1 MICFSTF
8 TRFAVEVFFFIA
20 MIDLDFHG
28 VQSDQYHTPKEKE
41 DHIMI
46 LNTHPENR
54 KEMVKAICELTG
66 MNATYLFTPT
76 YAYQVGPIT
85 ISRDST
91 IDCEDEAMLS
101 TIKPMLIERGWL
113 EAEAQSEMPVEIESP
128 VDSKDMPETVETI
141 SVEQMDI
148 TTPIPGWTVAQ
159 MSNLL
164 RMLCSKQALINR
176 MLGCDMLSIEE
187 SFVIAI
193 SENPPENTTDLE
205 ASVRKAIDT
214 GVIRGFRL
222 SDEQVAL
229 STPFAQDEPTRWT
242 AYADLLKGMLRIAET
257 ATRINL
263 KRLDDPENEKYHA
276 NSWLMRMGLRGPQYK
291 ETRRILM
298 GHLTGFAAFRS
309 VTDMQVHKERMARK
323 RREELQDEQSNA

>member
-1 MICFSTF
+1 
-8 TRFAVEVFFFIA
+8 
-20 MIDLDFHG
+20 
-28 VQSDQYHTPKEKE
+28 
-41 DHIMI
+41 MI

-66 MNATYLFTPT
+66 LTSTYMGMPSA
-76 YAYQVGPIT
+76 AYQIGSIT
-85 ISRDST
+85 VSREGS
-91 IDCEDEAMLS
+91 INCEDEAMLEA
-101 TIKPMLIERGWL
+101 IKPMLIERGWL
-113 EAEAQSEMPVEIESP
+113 EAEET
-128 VDSKDMPETVETI
+128 PETPANTKGMLEVMETI

-148 TTPIPGWTVAQ
+148 TMPVPGWTVGQ
-159 MSNLL
+159 MTNLL
-164 RMLCSKQALINR
+164 RMQCSRRNLINR
-176 MLGCDMLSIEE
+176 MLGCDMLSVEE
-187 SFVIAI
+187 SFVKAI
-193 SENPPENTTDLE
+193 SENPPESTADLE
-205 ASVRKAIDT
+205 VRVQEAIKT
-214 GVIRGFRL
+214 GSIRGFRL
-222 SDEQVAL
+222 SDEQVTL

-257 ATRINL
+257 ATRISL

-309 VTDMQVHKERMARK
+309 AADMQAHKERMARK